1 MLSSFFE
8 VRWTLA
14 SCVVG
19 PPAGRLPSLSCV
31 HVAGHLSFRSVFSWA
46 HASREPGGVRTGS
59 RSSCHPVPASPTLLC
74 LWPRRPLWTVMPES
88 SLRWEAP
95 LSELPSSAPGLHV
108 NLTTNFGHGLK
119 SRLYTVPH
127 FLRKAGRRETT
138 GHSVPLGKM
147 NCLAP
152 CVRIFE
158 SWP

>member
-1 MLSSFFE
+1 MDIGLLC
-8 VRWTLA
+8 R
-14 SCVVG
+14 G
-19 PPAGRLPSLSCV
+19 PPSRTASIPELRACGGPPLLQICIFLGARLPRAWWSQDGL
-31 HVAGHLSFRSVFSWA
+31 
-46 HASREPGGVRTGS
+46 
-59 RSSCHPVPASPTLLC
+59 RSSCHPVPANTTLLC
-74 LWPRRPLWTVMPES
+74 LWPRCPLWTVMPES